1 MAVSPL
7 WTKYL
12 DVVNDFRACPL
23 IDVKIAEEK
32 LTSYGGHYINL
43 VFSEK
48 DRRNRWQRFF
58 GAYHYRVTHIIH
70 MHDTNNIYLTPDDYI
85 VELRKFIVDLSYK
98 YPKFTWK
105 DGSR

>member
-1 MAVSPL
+1 MALSPL

-12 DVVNDFRACPL
+12 DIVNDFRACPL
-23 IDVKIAEEK
+23 IDVQIAEEK

-48 DRRNRWQRFF
+48 DRRNRWQRFLSSN
-58 GAYHYRVTHIIH
+58 HKQSWLIH
-70 MHDTNNIYLTPDDYI
+70 MHDTNNIYFTLDRYSA
-85 VELRKFIVDLSYK
+85 EFRKFIVDLSYK